1 MSASCSRILD
11 VSQSCSRV
19 HDAGRLRDRGFTLI
33 ELMITLAV
41 AVVLI
46 MVAAP
51 SFTSVTAANKLTTV
65 ANDVVGAISVARM
78 EAVKSN
84 TSAQLC
90 GDTGTGTNGTD
101 TLGAACTEIGQ
112 VYVLINGAASP
123 VRAGTPGISAPITTG
138 TTMVGVRFASSGLAH
153 AVNSTTPYTGL
164 VVDVSTSAISTDN
177 HRCVN
182 MTAGS
187 IVAVTKSSA
196 GCP

>member
-1 MSASCSRILD
+1 MSASCSRVLD

-19 HDAGRLRDRGFTLI
+19 HDAGHRRDRGFTLI

-90 GDTGTGTNGTD
+90 GDTGNGTD
-101 TLGAACTEIGQ
+101 TLGAACAEPGQ

-123 VRAGTPGISAPITTG
+123 VRAGTPGISSAPISG
-138 TTMVGVRFASSGLAH
+138 TMVGVRFASSGLAH
-153 AVNSTTPYTGL
+153 AVNTTTPYTGL
-164 VVDVSTSAISTDN
+164 VVDVSTSAISSDN

-187 IVAVTKSSA
+187 IVAVTKASGA
-196 GCP
+196 CP